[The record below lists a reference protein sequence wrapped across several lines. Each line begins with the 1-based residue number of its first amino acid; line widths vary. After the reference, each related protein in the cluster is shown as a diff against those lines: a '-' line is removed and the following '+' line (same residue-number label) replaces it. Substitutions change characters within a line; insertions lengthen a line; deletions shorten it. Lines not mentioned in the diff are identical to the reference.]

1 MLSCKI
7 FFQVM
12 VTIFKENLNLQ
23 LLLSFYNNIMFVIE
37 IVVISEQITE
47 LNVFSCMIVHLR
59 LKPV

>member
-23 LLLSFYNNIMFVIE
+23 LLLSFYNIMFVIE
-37 IVVISEQITE
+37 TVVISEQITE

-59 LKPV
+59 HKPV

>member
-1 MLSCKI
+1 
-7 FFQVM
+7 M

-37 IVVISEQITE
+37 TVVISEQITE

-59 LKPV
+59 LKPVWKIS